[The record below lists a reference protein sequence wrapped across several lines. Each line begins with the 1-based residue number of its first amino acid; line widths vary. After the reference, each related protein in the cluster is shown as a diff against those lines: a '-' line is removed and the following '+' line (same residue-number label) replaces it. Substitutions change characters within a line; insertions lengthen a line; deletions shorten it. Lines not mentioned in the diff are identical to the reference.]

1 MLRSPT
7 GAAKFAETDRSPL
20 MVTVQLVF
28 VPEHAPDQP
37 VKFALLNAD
46 AISVTLEPSA

>member
-1 MLRSPT
+1 
-7 GAAKFAETDRSPL
+7 
-20 MVTVQLVF
+20 MVTVQLLP

-37 VKFALLNAD
+37 VKFVLLIAD